1 MAATTDAIPDFFSR
15 LALRE
20 HEPLMRRASGTL
32 RVELQDGKKTD
43 RWLVTVSKGDVEIVH
58 DGGPADCV
66 IACRKAVFERLVSGQ
81 TNPVVALLRGE
92 LILMGDYNLAI
103 LFQRVFPGPRS
114 SRRKR
119 PL

>member
-1 MAATTDAIPDFFSR
+1 MAVTSNATSDFFAR

-20 HEPLMRRASGTL
+20 HEPLLRRANGTI
-32 RVELQDGKKTD
+32 RVELQDGKRTD
-43 RWLVTVSKGDVEIVH
+43 RWLVTVSKGDVRITH

-66 IACRKAVFERLVSGQ
+66 VACRKGVFERLVSGQ
-81 TNPVVALLRGE
+81 ANPVVALLRGD
-92 LILMGDYNLAI
+92 LLLMGDYNLAI